1 MGQPFN
7 LCLVVIHPRSHC
19 VRGFFNYF
27 GEDMTKSFQAK
38 SSDFIRSTLVA
49 TVLALSSLGIA
60 QASPINVNTATQ
72 SELES
77 IKGIGP
83 SKARTIIAERTD
95 GGHFQDAHDLQK
107 RVRGIGMRS
116 VEKMVDNGLT
126 IESPSSFREPNGR
139 TKKEEG
145 ASGRR
150 NSRHQ
155 TGQRHQAER
164 SAPHRRN

>member
-1 MGQPFN
+1 MSKHFR
-7 LCLVVIHPRSHC
+7 I
-19 VRGFFNYF
+19 
-27 GEDMTKSFQAK
+27 KSTN
-38 SSDFIRSTLVA
+38 FIRSVLVGA
-49 TVLALSSLGIA
+49 ALTMASLGIA
-60 QASPINVNTATQ
+60 SASPINVNTASQ

-83 SKARTIIAERTD
+83 SKARTIIAERQE
-95 GGHFQDAHDLQK
+95 GGHFQDANDLQK
-107 RVRGIGMRS
+107 RVRGIGMKS

-139 TKKEEG
+139 TQKDGG

-155 TGQRHQAER
+155 AGQRNQSER
-164 SAPHRRN
+164 ATPHRRN